1 MRKQTFNI
9 AKLLVFIL
17 VATFA
22 SCSEEMDSVEYPE
35 FTSSHLRSYSEAIE
49 IAQRGISMLEG
60 NSGTRSENG
69 TRRKIDMNGFKCV
82 TSKPTRSGDVD
93 TLLYVVNF
101 EDNQGYA
108 IVSARRD
115 VEGLLAVTE
124 SGTYDPLHKSE
135 NEGLNMFMDLA
146 SGYEFG
152 PLIPIPGPEPTVV
165 YHYCGPYITV
175 RWGQRWPEGYF
186 CLNGKSGCTIT
197 AMAQILSYF
206 AYPTGIDLTY
216 PDADLTYQALD
227 WNSIK
232 KHVYG
237 TSAINCDNHINSI
250 CSASNDSH
258 MTLARLCRQLGKL
271 AHTYYDNQGN
281 PSNWGSYTYDD
292 DARDALVEL
301 GYIVNDSL
309 TYSGQ
314 EIRHDLNNHHLILM
328 CGGDSINNGNNN
340 EYIDHSWVIDGY
352 CHKEI
357 LMPMGIDGELI
368 QTEQYYYNHI
378 NWGWNGLDNG
388 YFLDGVWDV
397 SQYESLDSLSTHQ
410 QYNFHKNLR
419 YMNVKRSI

>member
-9 AKLLVFIL
+9 AKLLVFML

-152 PLIPIPGPEPTVV
+152 PLIPIPGPEPIVSR
-165 YHYCGPYITV
+165 YYKGPYITV

-186 CLNGKSGCTIT
+186 CPNGVAGCANT
-197 AMAQILSYF
+197 AMAQILSYYE
-206 AYPTGIDLTY
+206 YPTGIALTY
-216 PDADLTYQALD
+216 PEADTTYQQLD
-227 WNSIK
+227 WSSIK
-232 KHVYG
+232 EHVYG
-237 TSAINCDNHINSI
+237 QSSLNCYSHINSI
-250 CSASNDSH
+250 CAADDDAH
-258 MTLARLCRQLGKL
+258 LALARLCRQLGFL
-271 AHTYYDNQGN
+271 SHTTYKEHADPDSCSSGTN
-281 PSNWGSYTYDD
+281 PNSIEYVLNLLGYGTHGFIPYSGI
-292 DARDALVEL
+292 DARRILDNSHIVYMG
-301 GYIVNDSL
+301 GYANWNND
-309 TYSGQ
+309 TIG
-314 EIRHDLNNHHLILM
+314 HA
-328 CGGDSINNGNNN
+328 
-340 EYIDHSWVIDGY
+340 WVIDGY
-352 CHKEI
+352 CREDVI
-357 LMPMGIDGELI
+357 EPVGIDGSLEL
-368 QTEQYYYNHI
+368 TEHYYYNHI
-378 NWGWNGLDNG
+378 NWGWNGFDNG
-388 YFLDGVWDV
+388 YFLDGVWDL
-397 SQYESLDSLSTHQ
+397 SQYDILDSFTSNRLIEF
-410 QYNFHKNLR
+410 YELWLMPVILNR
-419 YMNVKRSI
+419 